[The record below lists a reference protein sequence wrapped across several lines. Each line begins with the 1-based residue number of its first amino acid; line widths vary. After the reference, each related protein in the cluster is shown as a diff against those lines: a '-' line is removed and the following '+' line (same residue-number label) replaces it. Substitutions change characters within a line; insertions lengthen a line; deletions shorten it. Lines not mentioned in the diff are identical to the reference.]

1 MAAAPPSVVVYSGH
15 MFEQDCAEEPALAAR
30 IAAAFEQ
37 LGTQEAFGPLAC
49 GADIL
54 IAEAVLQRGGQLDIV
69 LPFAEDDFIA
79 ESVLCGGAAWLPR
92 YQRCRE
98 AAHAVHFATPL
109 AYVHDDN
116 QFNYNTRFAM
126 GLAALRARELGT
138 EAVQLAVSSAAARS
152 FSKTGLAGTAADIGI
167 WDRLGKRTVTVDAG
181 PVARNL
187 RFPPK
192 PEPAP
197 DTRREIRSILFA
209 DYKGFSRLGERE
221 LPLFMREVMGR
232 IGATLDRFGKHVE
245 FRNTWGDAIYAIVD
259 EPGTAAHLA
268 LELQRDL
275 RDLPAELS
283 PQGAPSG
290 MRIGLHYGPIYVGS
304 DRVTAAGL
312 WYGGEVNRTA
322 RIEPVTPMGD
332 VYCTEPFASALI
344 LDGVEDL
351 EAIPLGER
359 ALAKDF
365 GIVRLYRLAAV
376 GE

>member
-1 MAAAPPSVVVYSGH
+1 MAPAPPPVVVYSGH
-15 MFEQDCAEEPALAAR
+15 MFEQGCAEEPALAGR
-30 IAAAFEQ
+30 IAAALDE
-37 LGTQEAFGPLAC
+37 LGTGEAFGPLAC

-54 IAEAVLQRGGQLDIV
+54 IAEAVLARGGRLEVV

-79 ESVLCGGAAWLPR
+79 ESVTCGGESWLAR
-92 YQRCRE
+92 YRRCRE

-109 AYVHDDN
+109 AYVGDDN
-116 QFNYNTRFAM
+116 QFYYNTRFAM
-126 GLAALRARELGT
+126 GLAALRARELGS
-138 EAVQLAVSSAAARS
+138 EAVQLAVASASARS
-152 FSKTGLAGTAADIGI
+152 FSATGLAGTAADIGI
-167 WDRLGKRTVTVDAG
+167 WERLGKRTIVVDAG
-181 PVARNL
+181 PVARGL
-187 RFPPK
+187 KFPCRP
-192 PEPAP
+192 PPLANA
-197 DTRREIRSILFA
+197 RREIRSILFA

-232 IGATLDRFGKHVE
+232 IGAALDRYGRHVE
-245 FRNTWGDAIYAIVD
+245 FRNTWGDAVYAIVD

-275 RDLPAELS
+275 RGLPDTLS

-304 DRVTAAGL
+304 DRVTAGDL

-332 VYCTEPFASALI
+332 VYCTEAFASALI
-344 LDGVEDL
+344 LDGVEGL
-351 EAIPLGER
+351 EASPLGER

-365 GIVRLYRLAAV
+365 GTVRLFRLAEQA
-376 GE
+376 